1 VVSAARRP
9 RLVLASAAITAVL
22 SVLVLAVACA
32 ASPSPSGGAPV
43 KRASTHPATSDPS
56 PSPSPSPTPTAAPLG
71 VAGTFQVGE
80 RDLTFTEPAHTGP
93 NGKYVGPRSLLT
105 KIGYPLAPGAGG
117 SQPAAGPLPLVV
129 FGPGFQYCS
138 DTYDDLLS
146 TWVSAGYVVAAVNF
160 PKTDCYAGP
169 SANESD
175 LVNEPADMSFAL
187 SSTLKL
193 STTPNDPFYGLLN
206 PNKVAVAGHSDGG
219 DTVAALAANTCC
231 TDHHLKAVA
240 VLSGAEWGLMPGQY
254 FTQGAPPMLFAQ
266 GSADPVNPP
275 SASVQLYRSDVGGI
289 RYYLNLVG
297 ADHMVPYTG
306 ANTTEKIV
314 ARTTLAF
321 FNRYVLGQVSAQAT
335 MTQDGNV
342 PGAAQLDSGGHV
354 PPGAGLPA

>member
-1 VVSAARRP
+1 
-9 RLVLASAAITAVL
+9 
-22 SVLVLAVACA
+22 
-32 ASPSPSGGAPV
+32 
-43 KRASTHPATSDPS
+43 
-56 PSPSPSPTPTAAPLG
+56 

-80 RDLTFTEPAHTGP
+80 RDLRFTEPAHAGA
-93 NGKYVGPRSLLT
+93 NGKHVGPRSLLT

-117 SQPAAGPLPLVV
+117 SQPAAGPFPLVV
-129 FGPGFQYCS
+129 FGPGYQLCS
-138 DTYDDLLS
+138 DAYDGLLS

-160 PKTDCYAGP
+160 PKTNCNAGP
-169 SANESD
+169 APNESD
-175 LVNEPADMSFAL
+175 LVNEPADMSFVL
-187 SSTLKL
+187 SSVLQL
-193 STTPNDPFYGLLN
+193 STTPNDLFHGLLN
-206 PNKVAVAGHSDGG
+206 PDEVAMAGHSDGG

-231 TDHHLKAVA
+231 MDQHLKAVA
-240 VLSGAEWGLMPGQY
+240 VLSGAEYAPMPGQY
-254 FTQGAPPMLFAQ
+254 FTQGALPMLFTQ
-266 GSADPVNPP
+266 GSADTVNPP

-297 ADHMVPYTG
+297 ADHLGPYTQ
-306 ANTTEKIV
+306 ANTAEQIV